1 MIKGCISNKELIS
14 DLLQLVQTHHPFDPA
29 KPKEKLTLAR
39 NRWVRALRYI
49 HDNWDKWES
58 YQSRTGGNKETRN
71 ELINRLQIRGKSRAE
86 MDKILNDF
94 TDGKNKYFGYWLA
107 QLGFIDSQ
115 TYAISSNYRN
125 ISDT

>member
-1 MIKGCISNKELIS
+1 
-14 DLLQLVQTHHPFDPA
+14 
-29 KPKEKLTLAR
+29 
-39 NRWVRALRYI
+39 
-49 HDNWDKWES
+49 
-58 YQSRTGGNKETRN
+58 
-71 ELINRLQIRGKSRAE
+71 